1 MKKLLLWLLGII
13 IGLLLLLYIL
23 LFSPIGN
30 AIFKPIIQSQINAH
44 SPVPLKLDTFSLG
57 LTSTHIVLS
66 NGEKLTIDLSGG
78 YNLFTLNVDLA
89 LLVDAND
96 ISLFGDMVGVE
107 LAGSFEARA
116 KAQGKVFE
124 TLNINL
130 TSDIAK
136 SKTALALTLE
146 NLTPT
151 AIIADISALRI
162 DEALAMGGVKPYVS
176 GILGLKANIKGDT
189 NAQSKANALSG
200 QANLAITQGVFSQA
214 LIQKDFDI
222 TIPRTSFTANAN
234 AIFDTDK
241 IKHNLAFNA
250 NVGKILSSGTTQIA
264 PLLTKSTY
272 SVSLSDIS
280 AFTPLL
286 GTKVRGALRSSG
298 EVVGGMESMKITG
311 ASDIAES
318 STTYTAL
325 LESLAPQRVAFD
337 TKGLKIERILY
348 MLYLPQFITG
358 VENASGEIWD
368 FDKGISAQVTSS
380 LKGLVQGAVVQK
392 ELGLAMPNTPFSY
405 KSNARLQKGVGE
417 ADFTL
422 DSSLAE
428 MVLNPIKINTSS
440 SAISTPYIIK
450 IPNLKAL
457 KFLTG
462 VELAGS
468 FEASG
473 RAKIS
478 DTIQA
483 DFQTTSLGGKIDASL
498 QGDEFRA
505 KLDDIDTIALLKML
519 QYPQVFSAK
528 ANGELNYNLTKE
540 SGNLRAVLSHGHFM
554 KTDLTNAIQRH
565 TNTDI
570 TGLLFEGVG
579 VDSAIEKLKLTSK
592 FGAKSGDFSMMGENI
607 LIDLERSTIN
617 AKLKTAI
624 KGDSVDVNING
635 AINAPK
641 VDIDFSA
648 LAKKKAEQA
657 LKNELNKQIDKH
669 KDPAL
674 DMLKG
679 IFK

>member
-13 IGLLLLLYIL
+13 AGLLFLVYIL

-30 AIFKPIIQSQINAH
+30 AIFKPIIQSQINTH
-44 SPVPLKLDTFSLG
+44 SPIPLELDTFSLG
-57 LTSTHIVLS
+57 LTGAHIVL
-66 NGEKLTIDLSGG
+66 NHDEKLIIDLHGD
-78 YNLFTLNVDLA
+78 YNLFTLGVDLG
-89 LLVDAND
+89 LLIDAND

-107 LAGSFEARA
+107 LAGSFEVRAR
-116 KAQGKVFE
+116 AQGKVFD
-124 TLNINL
+124 TLAINA

-136 SKTALALTLE
+136 SKSVLNLTLE

-151 AIIADISALRI
+151 KITADISALRI
-162 DEALAMGGVKPYVS
+162 DEALAMGGIKPYVS
-176 GILGLKANIKGDT
+176 GILGLKADISSKE
-189 NAQSKANALSG
+189 NAFNG
-200 QANLAITQGVFSQA
+200 QANLAITQGIFSQA

-222 TIPRTSFTANAN
+222 TIPRTSFTTNAS
-234 AIFDTDK
+234 AIFNTDT

-272 SVSLSDIS
+272 AINLSDIS

-286 GTKVRGALRSSG
+286 GMKVRGALRSSG

-311 ASDIAES
+311 QSDIAES
-318 STTYTAL
+318 STTYSAL
-325 LESLAPQRVAFD
+325 LESFAPQKIAFD
-337 TKGLKIERILY
+337 IKGLRVERILS

-358 VENASGEIWD
+358 IESASGEVWD

-380 LKGLVQGAVVQK
+380 LKGTIQGAVVQK
-392 ELGLAMPNTPFSY
+392 EFNLAMPNTPFSY
-405 KSNARLQKGVGE
+405 KSNARLQKGMGE
-417 ADFTL
+417 ADFTM
-422 DSSLAE
+422 DSKLAE
-428 MVLNPIKINTSS
+428 MVLNPIKINLNST
-440 SAISTPYIIK
+440 AISTPYIIK

-462 VELAGS
+462 IELAGS
-468 FEASG
+468 IEASG

-483 DFQTTSLGGKIDASL
+483 DFQTTSLGGKINASL
-498 QGDEFRA
+498 QGDDFSA
-505 KLDDIDTIALLKML
+505 KLDNIDTTSLLKML

-528 ANGELNYNLTKE
+528 ANGDLTYNLTKE
-540 SGNLRAVLSHGHFM
+540 SGNLHAVLSHGHFM
-554 KTDLTNAIQRH
+554 KNDLTNAIQRY
-565 TNTDI
+565 TNTDV

-579 VDSAIEKLKLTSK
+579 VDCGIDKFKLTTK
-592 FGAKSGDFSMMGENI
+592 FGAKSGDFSMYGENI

-624 KGDSVDVNING
+624 KQDSVDVHING

-641 VDIDFSA
+641 VDVDFSE
-648 LAKKKAEQA
+648 LAKKKASEA
-657 LKNELNKQIDKH
+657 LKKKLNKQLDKN

-679 IFK
+679 LFK